1 MKACVLRV
9 PAPVVERPLTLEE
22 VETPAPP
29 PGHLLIKVNACGIC
43 RTDLHVVEGELE
55 VRKSPLIPGHQVVGA
70 VEALGEGVAARPGVD
85 VGGQVDVGGRVGVA
99 WLHRTCGACRYCA
112 AGRENLCDHA
122 EFTGWSRDGG
132 FAEYVVAPADFVY
145 PLPQQLSDLDAAPLL
160 CAGIVGYRSLRQC
173 APNEWKGAR
182 LGMYGF
188 GAAAHINIQIA
199 RARGADVYVCT
210 RDRQRHQKLAEELG
224 AAWVGDT
231 FDAPPVKLDAA
242 IIYAPAGEIVPVALR
257 ALDRGG
263 RLVLGGIHMSPTPP
277 LEYQDLYWERVVC
290 SVANNTRDDGR
301 DFLEEAARV
310 GVRTHVRTFP
320 LTEANEALIALKHDA
335 IKGAGVLQVG

>member
-1 MKACVLRV
+1 MDAMKACLLRV
-9 PAPVVERPLTLEE
+9 PAAVVERPLTLED
-22 VETPAPP
+22 VERPDPPA
-29 PGHLLIKVNACGIC
+29 GHLLIKVSACGIC

-55 VRKSPLIPGHQVVGA
+55 VRRSPLIPGHQVVGT
-70 VEALGEGVAARPGVD
+70 VEALGEAVAAQPD
-85 VGGQVDVGGRVGVA
+85 LQVGGRVGVA
-99 WLHRTCGACRYCA
+99 WLHCTCGSCRHCT
-112 AGRENLCDHA
+112 AGRENLCEQA
-122 EFTGWSRDGG
+122 EFTGWTRDGG
-132 FAEYVVAPADFVY
+132 FAEYAVAPADFVY
-145 PLPQQLSDLDAAPLL
+145 PLPQQLSDLQVAPLL
-160 CAGIVGYRSLRQC
+160 CAGIVGYRSLRRC
-173 APNEWKGAR
+173 APDDWSGAR

-231 FDAPPVKLDAA
+231 FDEPPVKLDAA
-242 IIYAPAGEIVPVALR
+242 IIYAPAGEIVPAALR

-290 SVANNTRDDGR
+290 SVANNTRADGR

-310 GVRTHVRTFP
+310 GVRTHIQTFP
-320 LTEANEALIALKHDA
+320 LEQANDALIALKHDA

>member
-1 MKACVLRV
+1 V

-22 VETPAPP
+22 IETPAPP

-55 VRKSPLIPGHQVVGA
+55 VRKSPLIPGHQVVGT
-70 VEALGEGVAARPGVD
+70 VEALGEGATAQPGA
-85 VGGQVDVGGRVGVA
+85 DVGGRVGVA
-99 WLHRTCGACRYCA
+99 WLHRTCGSCRFCA
-112 AGRENLCDHA
+112 AGRENLCEQA
-122 EFTGWSRDGG
+122 EFTGWTRDGG

-145 PLPQQLSDLDAAPLL
+145 PLPQQLSDLEVAPLL

-173 APNEWKGAR
+173 APDDWKGAR

-224 AAWVGDT
+224 AVWVGDT
-231 FDAPPVKLDAA
+231 FDEPPVKLDAA
-242 IIYAPAGEIVPVALR
+242 IIYAPAGEIVPAALK

-320 LTEANEALIALKHDA
+320 LAEANDALIALKHDA

>member
-1 MKACVLRV
+1 MGTMKACLLHQ
-9 PAPVVERPLTLEE
+9 PAPVRQRPLEHCD

-29 PGHLLIKVNACGIC
+29 AGHLLIRVSACGIC

-55 VRKSPLIPGHQVVGA
+55 VRKSPLIPGHQIVGT
-70 VEALGEGVAARPGVD
+70 VEARGEGITAQPD
-85 VGGQVDVGGRVGVA
+85 LDVGGRVGVA
-99 WLHRTCGACRYCA
+99 WLHRTCGSCRYCG
-112 AGRENLCDHA
+112 AGRENLCEHA
-122 EFTGWSRDGG
+122 EFTGWTRDGG
-132 FAEYVVAPADFVY
+132 FAEYVTAPADFVY
-145 PLPQQLSDLDAAPLL
+145 PLPQELSDLQVAPLL

-173 APNEWKGAR
+173 APDDWKGAR

-224 AAWVGDT
+224 AAWVGGT
-231 FDAPPVKLDAA
+231 FDEPPVKLDAA
-242 IIYAPAGEIVPVALR
+242 IIYAPAGEIIPAALK

-277 LEYQDLYWERVVC
+277 IEYQDLYWERVVC
-290 SVANNTRDDGR
+290 SVANNTRADGR
-301 DFLEEAARV
+301 VFLEEAARV
-310 GVRTHVRTFP
+310 GVRTHVQTFP
-320 LTEANEALIALKHDA
+320 LGQANDALIALKHDA